1 MTMQLA
7 DTSAELDARS
17 AEERAAVEA
26 AEASTIVV
34 WRGERLAYR
43 DVPARIEA
51 ISGRA
56 ARNALSTAFQEAVAA
71 INPLRERWYG
81 ARVAAARELGFDD
94 LAALHEA
101 TCGYRL
107 DELVAEVQRFVF
119 ESETVYFA
127 ALRRYLALIDIE
139 LGDASEADVAHILRG
154 GGFGAWF
161 DVRDLPR
168 VTERLA
174 VDLGLRPRAET
185 SVSDGGYAAYAAS
198 LRQLGATVA
207 STDGAG
213 RPVDPSVAEGAGLLF
228 ERLLLSDPWLEH
240 ALGIPDQE
248 VPVVA
253 DFLAFGA
260 LYRLRRQAA
269 TLFYELRLHRGE
281 ESALAQAYYSGTI
294 GLLTGTRAP
303 ESDYLVGIGD
313 GFASA
318 TSFRASSLAGLL
330 RTALEARHGNGWW
343 REAAA
348 GEMLRQAFGNAATLR
363 ADDVVAQLGYNRL
376 DWRPVLRQVRTQ
388 LIGEMSGYGGPNITT
403 RAGTRKV

>member
-7 DTSAELDARS
+7 DVDAELDARS
-17 AEERAAVEA
+17 ADERAAVEA
-26 AEASTIVV
+26 AEASAVV
-34 WRGERLAYR
+34 IWRGERLAYR

-51 ISGRA
+51 IPGRA
-56 ARNALSTAFQEAVAA
+56 ARNALSAAYQEAVAA
-71 INPLRERWYG
+71 INPLRERWYA
-81 ARVAAARELGFDD
+81 ARVTAARELGFDD

-101 TCGYRL
+101 TAGYRL

-139 LGDASEADVAHILRG
+139 LGDATEADVAHVLRG
-154 GGFGAWF
+154 GGFSAWF
-161 DVRDLPR
+161 DTRDLPR
-168 VTERLA
+168 ITERLA
-174 VDLGLRPRAET
+174 ADLGLSATPEISAPEE
-185 SVSDGGYAAYAAS
+185 GGYAAYAAS
-198 LRQLGATVA
+198 LRRLGATLA
-207 STDGAG
+207 PGDGGDRALA
-213 RPVDPSVAEGAGLLF
+213 RGAGLLL
-228 ERLLLSDPWLEH
+228 ERLLLSDEWLEH
-240 ALGIPDQE
+240 GLGIPDRE

-269 TLFYELRLHRGE
+269 MLFYELRLHRGE

-303 ESDYLVGIGD
+303 ESAYLASIGEA
-313 GFASA
+313 FESA
-318 TSFRASSLAGLL
+318 TEFRASSLAGAL
-330 RTALEARHGNGWW
+330 RTAVEAKHGPFWW
-343 REAAA
+343 REPSA
-348 GEMLRQAFGNAATLR
+348 GEMLRRAFGSATALR
-363 ADDVVAQLGYNRL
+363 ADDVVAQLGYNQL